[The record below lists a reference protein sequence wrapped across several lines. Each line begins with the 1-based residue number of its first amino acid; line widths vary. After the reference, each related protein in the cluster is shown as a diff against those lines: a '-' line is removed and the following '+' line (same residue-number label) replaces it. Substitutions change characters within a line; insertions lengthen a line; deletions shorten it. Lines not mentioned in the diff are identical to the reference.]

1 MDHIII
7 APESPSPDISPVKD
21 EALEEKETSR
31 EGRRRRREDRKSL
44 QSITKRS
51 DYDNVYNLRSVD
63 RYKDLDDVLDF
74 LDENYSDMDS
84 IFGENRET
92 FYDISL
98 SSMFGNSHDNL
109 GIPAD
114 VMLECG
120 RSHSLTQ
127 YLDLEL
133 PLVDRGDPNRTYIRS
148 ARLQRDRIWSSSDPE
163 LNGQETDSLRSR
175 WIRTVQAFRSCM
187 SGMKLFR
194 RDRN

>member
-1 MDHIII
+1 MNFDPGDVYQADGGIT
-7 APESPSPDISPVKD
+7 PENLSLDTSPIKD
-21 EALEEKETSR
+21 RVLEEKETSK

-51 DYDNVYNLRSVD
+51 DYDNVYNLRSLD
-63 RYKDLDDVLDF
+63 REQDLDDVIEF
-74 LDENYSDMDS
+74 LNENYSDMDS
-84 IFGENRET
+84 VFGENRER

-109 GIPAD
+109 RIPAD

-133 PLVDRGDPNRTYIRS
+133 PLGDRGDPNRTYIRS
-148 ARLQRDRIWSSSDPE
+148 ARQNMVII
-163 LNGQETDSLRSR
+163 RSR
-175 WIRTVQAFRSCM
+175 TDRS
-187 SGMKLFR
+187 G
-194 RDRN
+194 DRFSPIKMD